1 MELGQFRI
9 FAEVDLLKKGKPLPD
24 FNYTQV
30 AIPVLVKVVIH
41 EFDPELLTDSLWA
54 LSYLS
59 DGDENRIQINL
70 DNNILVGL
78 IKTLE

>member
-1 MELGQFRI
+1 
-9 FAEVDLLKKGKPLPD
+9 
-24 FNYTQV
+24 
-30 AIPVLVKVVIH
+30 VKVVIH
-41 EFDPELLTDSLWA
+41 EFDPEILTDSLWA

-70 DNNILVGL
+70 NNNILVGL